1 MSCHHWT
8 WQSPVA
14 PSTAK
19 HNGVSN
25 IYRIDAITLT
35 ARNMAESI
43 GFYQALGFSLTF
55 GGSDSDF
62 ATLSAATNGP
72 HVNLI
77 AVEPQTTAGTDWGR
91 AIFHVNDVDKLHRQA
106 TDAGL
111 TPSTEPADAS
121 WGERYFA
128 IRDPSGNDLSFAKPR
143 VSEPD
148 HDG

>member
-1 MSCHHWT
+1 M
-8 WQSPVA
+8 
-14 PSTAK
+14 
-19 HNGVSN
+19 SN

-43 GFYQALGFSLTF
+43 GFYEALGFSLTF

-62 ATLSAATNGP
+62 STLSATANGP

-77 AVEPQTTAGTDWGR
+77 AVEPHNVAGTDWGR
-91 AIFHVNDVDKLHRQA
+91 AIFHVDNVDALHRMA
-106 TDAGL
+106 INAGL
-111 TPSTEPADAS
+111 SPSTEPSNAS

-128 IRDPSGNDLSFAKPR
+128 IRDPSGNDLSFAKPLSDER
-143 VSEPD
+143 D